1 MVAAGAGPPETYPGP
16 TYSATAG
23 SAVKG
28 WGTRSDVQVTVVP
41 VLAASMGSRVGAQ
54 NSLTP
59 ADLLPSRRRQP
70 GMIRRWRYV

>member
-1 MVAAGAGPPETYPGP
+1 
-16 TYSATAG
+16 
-23 SAVKG
+23 
-28 WGTRSDVQVTVVP
+28 
-41 VLAASMGSRVGAQ
+41 VGAQ